1 MEVKLRYHHT
11 HNMEGRTDFHNSWP
25 LVIWSNGHK
34 EGRMMKPVSTQSGVS
49 QHWLLPWASFYKD
62 IAEIYPQARGEITVI
77 RSLLPASSQCPFK
90 EYNRVTRSHWLGPER
105 RGENALGYELKDL
118 SSSSSYYFWVCSC
131 SKTMPAN
138 QSFLEWICA
147 CLVLSGG
154 PSRCGSK
161 DQHSVENARQQKQ
174 EAFFPNLPREAK
186 RSRYFLNSENSLEK
200 TPYCVG
206 SNLQGFG
213 GNALNF

>member
-1 MEVKLRYHHT
+1 MDTRKAGWWNQSVLSPESHS
-11 HNMEGRTDFHNSWP
+11 TDFSPEP
-25 LVIWSNGHK
+25 LFIKTSLK
-34 EGRMMKPVSTQSGVS
+34 YTRRREEKSLSSGVYCRVS
-49 QHWLLPWASFYKD
+49 
-62 IAEIYPQARGEITVI
+62 R
-77 RSLLPASSQCPFK
+77 RPASSQCPFK
-90 EYNRVTRSHWLGPER
+90 EYNRVTGSHWLGPER